1 MVLKI
6 GMFGGGTVGGGVVE
20 LLAKKRGLL
29 GDVEMKKIC
38 VRSIRA
44 RDYELPA
51 GCTFVTAYADILED
65 PEIDTVIEVMGGVTD
80 AKDIVFAAI
89 AADKHVITAN
99 KALLAAFMPEL
110 EALLAE
116 HPSVRFMFEAAV
128 CGAIPVISTLQQ
140 CFRPDTVTQI
150 SGIMN
155 GTTNYMLTKMEREG
169 VAYADVLREAQDLG
183 FAEAD
188 PTADVGG
195 FDVQSK
201 LAVLIRLAFGIT
213 VAPAD
218 IPTQGI
224 DSVTSDDFEYASKAL
239 FSSTVK
245 LLGVARRVVG
255 VDGSAQLSAFV
266 SAVVVPSNHVI
277 ASVAGATNVV
287 DVASENCDSSSL
299 VGPGAG
305 RFPTANSV
313 VSDLARLADGLAP
326 LSPFP
331 PPSAELTFNAD
342 YEAQFYVRLNI
353 KDAHGIIKTVGQLCE
368 DAGIGIY
375 SILQNTIKDRDNVN
389 FVVTTDQCKLSQ
401 IKQMIAA
408 FEAQPFCLSPPVF
421 MPFLGSPTPDE

>member
-1 MVLKI
+1 MPVI

-20 LLAKKRGLL
+20 LLAKKKGLL
-29 GDVEMKKIC
+29 GDVTMKKIC

-44 RDYELPA
+44 RDYELPE
-51 GCTFVTAYADILED
+51 GCSFVTAYADILED

-110 EALLAE
+110 EALLAA
-116 HPSVRFMFEAAV
+116 HPTVRFMFEAAV

-140 CFRPDTVTQI
+140 CFRPDNVTQI

-155 GTTNYMLTKMEREG
+155 GTTNYMLTKMEKEG
-169 VAYADVLREAQDLG
+169 VAYDAVLQEAQELG
-183 FAEAD
+183 YAEAD

-201 LAVLIRLAFGIT
+201 LAVLVRLAFGLT

-218 IPTQGI
+218 IPTVGI
-224 DSVTSDDFEYASKAL
+224 QAVTSDDFEYASKAL
-239 FSSTVK
+239 FKSTIK
-245 LLGVARRVVG
+245 LLGVARRVSG
-255 VDGSAQLSAFV
+255 PDGAEQLCAFV
-266 SAVVVPSNHVI
+266 SPVVVPDDHVI
-277 ASVAGATNVV
+277 ASVGGATNVV
-287 DVASENCDSSSL
+287 DVASDNCFASSL

-326 LSPFP
+326 VSPFP
-331 PPSAELTFNAD
+331 PVASGITFNAD

-353 KDAHGIIKTVGQLCE
+353 KDAHGIIKIVGQLCE

-375 SILQNTIKDRDNVN
+375 SILQNTIKDRDNLN
-389 FVVTTDQCKLSQ
+389 FVVTTDACKLSQ
-401 IKQMIAA
+401 IKAMASA
-408 FEAQPFCLSPPVF
+408 FQEQPFCLSSPVF
-421 MPFLGSPTPDE
+421 MPFLGAPASA